1 MNIGGLGARAALL
14 KHQKPTKPCE
24 RCGLRYAED
33 LDVCSHCGTLNDQE
47 LCELKER
54 LEIEG
59 EGSSK
64 LGFYLIMLSVI
75 SALLFLLTLN

>member
-14 KHQKPTKPCE
+14 KHQKPTKPCD

-47 LCELKER
+47 LHELKKR
-54 LEIEG
+54 LAAEA
-59 EGSSK
+59 EGSSR
-64 LGFYLIMLSVI
+64 LGLYLLKLSVI
-75 SALLFLLTLN
+75 SALLFLLTFR